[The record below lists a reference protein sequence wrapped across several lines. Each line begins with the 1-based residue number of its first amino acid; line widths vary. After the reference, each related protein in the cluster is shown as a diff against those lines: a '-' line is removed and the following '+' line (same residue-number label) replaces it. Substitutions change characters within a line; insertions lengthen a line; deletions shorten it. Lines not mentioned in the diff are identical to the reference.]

1 MFCSSAYSRL
11 KKQNK
16 EPIESEFV
24 EVFSAFKG
32 RVIGTGGRFVKEMM
46 KESGAI
52 ISTTKEDEGFTVS
65 GNAVQRTCAKRLILE
80 RVVSCKGDIKR
91 NYV

>member
-32 RVIGTGGRFVKEMM
+32 RVIGTDGRFVKEMM

-65 GNAVQRTCAKRLILE
+65 GDAVQRACAKRLILE
-80 RVVSCKGDIKR
+80 RVVSCK
-91 NYV
+91 